1 MAVATGAEMAA
12 AAGAV
17 ATDIQQQRKALMH
30 KLGWI
35 WLALAWPGV
44 WLLASAM
51 APLIL
56 ASLPADPPPPPLSD
70 LVLLSGAQSSF
81 MLVLAAFVGARLG
94 PAVGLGSPV
103 IQALL
108 ERKSVGALIGRR
120 WRATLMGGVAGAL
133 LISGFALVLPAMVPG
148 ASTTPALPLPIR
160 LFYGG
165 ITEEVLL
172 RWGLMTGLLWLLW
185 RLVQNGQGKPEGVWV
200 MLAIALSA
208 LAFGAGH
215 LPAAQ
220 AMLGPLPP
228 SVALVIISGNALFGL
243 VAGWLYWRHGLESA
257 VAAHLLA
264 HLLAATV
271 TG

>member
-1 MAVATGAEMAA
+1 
-12 AAGAV
+12 
-17 ATDIQQQRKALMH
+17 MH

-51 APLIL
+51 APVIL
-56 ASLPADPPPPPLSD
+56 ASLPADPSPPALSD

-81 MLVLAAFVGARLG
+81 MLVVAAFVGARLG

-103 IQALL
+103 LQALL
-108 ERKSVGALIGRR
+108 ERQPAWPLLRQR
-120 WRATLMGGVAGAL
+120 WRAAIMGGVAGAL
-133 LISGFALVLPAMVPG
+133 LISGFALVLPALVPG
-148 ASTTPALPLPIR
+148 ASTTPPLSLPIR
-160 LFYGG
+160 VFYGG

-185 RLVQNGQGKPEGVWV
+185 RLVQNGRGKPEGVWV

-220 AMLGPLPP
+220 AMLGPLTPGV
-228 SVALVIISGNALFGL
+228 SLVIISGNALFGL

-257 VAAHLLA
+257 VAAHVLA